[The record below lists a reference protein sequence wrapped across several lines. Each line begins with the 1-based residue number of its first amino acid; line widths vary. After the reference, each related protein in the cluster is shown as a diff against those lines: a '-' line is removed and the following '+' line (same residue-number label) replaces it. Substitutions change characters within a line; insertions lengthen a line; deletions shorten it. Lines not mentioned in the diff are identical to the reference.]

1 MLWSVFGLVYFDQD
15 TWQMLAVSSIDGQ
28 SNLMVIDPVNKDE
41 KFLLLLS
48 AMYIYVQPVV
58 LVHILNNS
66 LAIS

>member
-1 MLWSVFGLVYFDQD
+1 
-15 TWQMLAVSSIDGQ
+15 
-28 SNLMVIDPVNKDE
+28 MVIDPANKDE

-58 LVHILNNS
+58 LVQILNNS